1 MLRLLGAGLIA
12 IGTWLQAA
20 LRFSSAVRHWILP
33 PIPPR
38 RLRHGKRTHDQTDL
52 VTRAA
57 IEAIEK
63 VFVRD
68 FKWSFRRLQDTSI
81 GIDARAEILDGGW
94 PTGRY
99 LPLQIRPMPSRTENG
114 GYRHHGEKGHLDYW
128 RRHALTVCVILADP
142 ESGLMLWQLIET
154 ERCAQADGK
163 WSITVPADNT
173 LNASARLCFEEAV
186 PSDPESL
193 MRFAFALDRQLMEE
207 VRDEITFIVWDE
219 WSDATAIFS
228 NLRIYFGEGPE
239 EEPDEQIDYHLR
251 AHSLHEVMIKLFPWA
266 SYSYAEPIREYS
278 GRCAVH
284 ILEVDLRPEAY
295 AYLEAEEFL
304 EAGYPDEEEPNAPEP
319 EG

>member
-1 MLRLLGAGLIA
+1 MPRLLGAGLIA

-20 LRFSSAVRHWILP
+20 LRFFSAVRHWILP

-38 RLRHGKRTHDQTDL
+38 RPRHGKRTHDQTDL
-52 VTRAA
+52 ATRAA

-94 PTGRY
+94 PTGRF
-99 LPLQIRPMPSRTENG
+99 LPLQIRPMPCRTDKG
-114 GYRHHGEKGHLDYW
+114 SYRHDGEKGHLDYW
-128 RRHALTVCVILADP
+128 RKHALTVCVILAAP

-154 ERCAQADGK
+154 ERCAETDGK
-163 WSITVPADNT
+163 WAITVPADNT
-173 LNASARLCFEEAV
+173 LNAAARLCFEEAV

-207 VRDEITFIVWDE
+207 VRDEITFFVWDE
-219 WSDATAIFS
+219 WNDATAIFS

-251 AHSLHEVMIKLFPWA
+251 AHSLHEVMVKLFPWA

-278 GRCAVH
+278 GGITVH

-295 AYLEAEEFL
+295 SYLDAEEFL